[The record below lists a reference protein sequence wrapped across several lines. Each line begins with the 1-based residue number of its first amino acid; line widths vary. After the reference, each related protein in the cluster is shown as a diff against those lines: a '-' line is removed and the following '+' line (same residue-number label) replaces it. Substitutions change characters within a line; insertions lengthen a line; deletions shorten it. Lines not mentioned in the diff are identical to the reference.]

1 VVDAHTCRETWYW
14 NFLDE
19 GVSEVAPTAKR
30 TREKEVGKETL
41 GTQ

>member
-1 VVDAHTCRETWYW
+1 VVHAHTYRETWHW

-19 GVSEVAPTAKR
+19 GVSEVAQTAKR